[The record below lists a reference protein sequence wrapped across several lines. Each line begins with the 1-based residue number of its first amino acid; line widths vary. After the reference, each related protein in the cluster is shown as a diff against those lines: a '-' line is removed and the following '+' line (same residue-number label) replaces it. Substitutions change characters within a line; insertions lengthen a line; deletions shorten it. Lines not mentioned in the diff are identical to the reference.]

1 MRRREFIAMLGGV
14 AVAWPRA
21 AHAQQPEMPVIGTVF
36 SLARERVRS
45 HAAARVFGFGR
56 SLLAPVMPMPRF
68 AGVLYAAP
76 TGRPRR
82 SPVPS

>member
-45 HAAARVFGFGR
+45 HAAAR
-56 SLLAPVMPMPRF
+56 SSASEDPLLAPAMPMPRF
-68 AGVLYAAP
+68 AGVLYVAP

-82 SPVPS
+82 SPAPA